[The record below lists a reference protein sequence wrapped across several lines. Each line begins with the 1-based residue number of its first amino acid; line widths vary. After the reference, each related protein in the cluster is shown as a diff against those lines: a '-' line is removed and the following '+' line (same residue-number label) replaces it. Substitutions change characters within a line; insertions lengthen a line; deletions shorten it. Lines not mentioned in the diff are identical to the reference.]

1 MSKHRISS
9 LHCLPFAAP
18 AAALAFAQPAL
29 ADTAPL
35 VAPLQIAPGTTL
47 APLVDARLRW
57 EDVDQPATDADA
69 VTLRVRGGL
78 ELKNAPS
85 HLSLLAEA
93 DGTVALDKDY
103 SAFPFA
109 TTNSQKRPAYST
121 VSDPETLQL
130 NRLQVA
136 YQTKYTALTVGRQRI
151 NLDDERFVGSSGWRQ
166 NEQTFNA
173 VRGVQNF
180 AALGVPVTV
189 DLTYSDLQHTVWG
202 QTGTRDA
209 YHGQF
214 WFIGA
219 GAKLGPVNLKAFSYL
234 LDYDPTAFTIQN
246 NSSQTYGLRATT
258 VLPLSKVVKLSLA
271 GSYARQSS
279 YGTTP
284 FHFAADYAAAEGKLG
299 AYGLTGTLGYELL
312 GSDRGL
318 HAVQTP
324 MATLH
329 KFNGWA
335 DIFLAATPNAG
346 LQDLYGGLAYG
357 FPMVKAVKGLTAQ
370 VIYHQY
376 DAAHGSARYGH
387 EIDSALGFK
396 TGPVGWLVKYADYT
410 ARGFGTNTRKIWL
423 EADFSL

>member
-1 MSKHRISS
+1 MSNIRNAR
-9 LHCLPFAAP
+9 LRRLPC
-18 AAALAFAQPAL
+18 AALVWALAYAPPAL
-29 ADTAPL
+29 ADTKPL

-57 EDVDQPATDADA
+57 EDVVQPATSADA
-69 VTLRVRGGL
+69 VTFRLRGGIAVA
-78 ELKNAPS
+78 NAPS
-85 HLSLLAEA
+85 HLTFIAEGDA
-93 DGTVALDKDY
+93 TAGLFRDY
-103 SAFPFA
+103 SAFAFP
-109 TTNSQKRPAYST
+109 TSNGQKRAGYS
-121 VSDPETLQL
+121 VIADPETVQL
-130 NRLQVA
+130 NRLQLA
-136 YQTKYTALTVGRQRI
+136 YQTRTTALTLGRQRI
-151 NLDDERFVGSSGWRQ
+151 NLDDERFVGASGWRQ
-166 NEQTFNA
+166 NEQTFDA
-173 VRGVQNF
+173 VRGVQSF
-180 AALGVPVTV
+180 AGLGVPVTV
-189 DLTYSDLQHTVWG
+189 DVTYSDLQHTIFG
-202 QTGTRDA
+202 RTGTRDA

-214 WFIGA
+214 WLLGA

-234 LDYDPTAFTIQN
+234 VDYDPTTFAIQN
-246 NSSQTYGLRATT
+246 TRSQTYGLRATT

-299 AYGLTGTLGYELL
+299 AYGLTGTLGYELR